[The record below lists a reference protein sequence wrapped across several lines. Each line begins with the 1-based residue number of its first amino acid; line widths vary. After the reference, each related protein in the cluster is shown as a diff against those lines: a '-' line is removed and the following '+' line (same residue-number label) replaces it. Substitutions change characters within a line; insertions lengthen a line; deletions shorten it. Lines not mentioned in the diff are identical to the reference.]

1 MSGGEGGT
9 PANADALT
17 QQNMMQNRVAGVQN
31 LGTDIN
37 ALQAQQSELERS
49 KIAANIVNNSNVV
62 QKGGDVYNER
72 IETVSISDPNLSP
85 FAQFV

>member
-9 PANADALT
+9 PANANALT
-17 QQNMMQNRVAGVQN
+17 QQNMMQNRVAGTQN

-37 ALQAQQSELERS
+37 ALQQQQSELERS
-49 KIAANIVNNSNVV
+49 RIAANVVNNNNVV

-72 IETVSISDPNLSP
+72 IETNFISDPHLSP
-85 FAQFV
+85 FAQY